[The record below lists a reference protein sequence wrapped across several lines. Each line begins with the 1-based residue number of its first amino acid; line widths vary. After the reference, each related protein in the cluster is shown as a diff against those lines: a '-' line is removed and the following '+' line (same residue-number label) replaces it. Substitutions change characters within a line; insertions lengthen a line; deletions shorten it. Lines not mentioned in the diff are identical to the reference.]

1 MLKGRNMWKKNGVRN
16 IIILVLFLITFWF
29 GIRPIITG
37 EEYENRAKK
46 VKGALGRDEYAL
58 VVFGSEPEGIA
69 AALSGARMGLKT
81 LLVTEDIDPGGYIKS
96 GLISYTSPDYAT
108 LNGEKKKL
116 NTGIYTELFGDTGG
130 NFSLEDYIHTVIKK
144 LERESNLDVFY
155 NAGILSAQ
163 TNRNVVESAS
173 VYYNGETK
181 QIKASYF
188 IDATEDGK
196 FLAMCNVPYFTGSG
210 DIGVPNAYMPVY
222 YNFIISNVKW
232 KDIESIRKQMQ
243 DMDDFRQVLEQYE
256 RVSKKTKISNL
267 NFIGQPNDNMVI
279 SGIRMRQ
286 VNVDDPIALEAELRD
301 ALTEAKTLTAFLK
314 YAFVPFENCSFRTG
328 ASSFY
333 IPEYRHFSGR
343 YRLSVEDV
351 LENRNFRTKIVL
363 ASAPVD
369 GEKFVSPEFSE
380 EYTYIIGAPKVYSIP
395 LECFIAQDLDN
406 LMMVGKKASF
416 SSLASTS
423 AGRMPVSI
431 TSGDALGV
439 TAAYCYLHSL
449 TPAELAESSDK
460 TLEEYQKLLKRAGIT
475 IVDFD
480 EPNPNK
486 DHWAWPSVKVLTEY
500 GLVAGGTE
508 NDYLFDIEA
517 SQENLAIL
525 IINMIVK
532 VLPDMYSLD
541 LDTRIRAYAVNER
554 LTGEKACEIVLETLD
569 ISYAQGNAFAE
580 AEKRGIISKNI
591 LERISPGKAVTLDL
605 VYVLTVDLINRIR

>member
-1 MLKGRNMWKKNGVRN
+1 MRMKHGVRN
-16 IIILVLFLITFWF
+16 IIIMVLFILTFWF

-37 EEYENRAKK
+37 DEFENRIKK
-46 VKGALGRDEYAL
+46 MKGTTGGDEYAL
-58 VVFGSEPEGIA
+58 VVFGTEPEGIA
-69 AALSGARMGLKT
+69 AALSGARLGLKT
-81 LLVTEDIDPGGYIKS
+81 LLVTEDIDPGSYIKS
-96 GLISYTSPDYAT
+96 GLITYTSPDYAT
-108 LNGEKKKL
+108 IDGEKIKL
-116 NTGIYTELFGDTGG
+116 NTGIYTELFGETGG
-130 NFSLEDYIHTVIKK
+130 NFSLENYINTVIKK

-163 TNRNVVESAS
+163 TDGNLVESAS
-173 VYYNGETK
+173 VYYNGETR

-196 FLAMCNVPYFTGSG
+196 FLELCNVPYFTGSG
-210 DIGVPNAYMPVY
+210 DIGVQNAYMPVH

-232 KDIESIRKQMQ
+232 EDIESIRKQIQ
-243 DMDDFRQVLEQYE
+243 NVHDFRQVLAQYE
-256 RVSKKTKISNL
+256 RVSKKTQISNL
-267 NFIGQPNDNMVI
+267 NFIGQPNNNMVI
-279 SGIRMRQ
+279 SGIKMMQ
-286 VNVDDPIALEAELRD
+286 VNVDDPSAIEADLKN
-301 ALTEAKTLTAFLK
+301 ASAEAKTLTAFLQ
-314 YAFVPFENCSFRTG
+314 YTFVPFENSSFVAG

-343 YRLSVEDV
+343 YRLTVEDV

-369 GEKFVSPEFSE
+369 GEKFVSPEFAE
-380 EYTYIIGAPKVYSIP
+380 EYTYIIGSPIVYSIP
-395 LECFIAQDLDN
+395 LECFIAQNYDN

-431 TSGDALGV
+431 SSGNALGV
-439 TAAYCYLHSL
+439 TAAYCYLNGL
-449 TPAELAESSDK
+449 TPAELAAASDK
-460 TLEEYQKLLKRAGIT
+460 TLQEYQKLLKRAGIT
-475 IVDFD
+475 LVDFD

-486 DHWAWPSVKVLTEY
+486 DHWAWSSVKVLTEY
-500 GLVAGGTE
+500 GLIAGGVE
-508 NDYLFDIEA
+508 NDYLFELEA

-541 LDTRIRAYAVNER
+541 LDTRIRAYAVDER

-569 ISYAQGNAFAE
+569 ISYVQGSAFDK
-580 AEKRGIISKNI
+580 AEKEGIISKDI
-591 LERISPGKAVTLDL
+591 LERISPDKPVTLDC
-605 VYVLTVDLINRIR
+605 VYALTIDLINRMK

>member
-1 MLKGRNMWKKNGVRN
+1 MKKYGVRN
-16 IIILVLFLITFWF
+16 IIILVLFFLTFWF

-37 EEYENRAKK
+37 EEFENRIKK
-46 VKGALGRDEYAL
+46 VKGAAGRDEYAL

-81 LLVTEDIDPGGYIKS
+81 LLVTEDIDPGDYIKS
-96 GLISYTSPDYAT
+96 GLITYTSPDYAT
-108 LNGEKKKL
+108 INGEKMKL

-130 NFSLEDYIHTVIKK
+130 NFSLQDYIHTVIEK
-144 LERESNLDVFY
+144 LDRESNLEVFY

-163 TNRNVVESAS
+163 TNGSIVESAS
-173 VYYNGETK
+173 VYYNGETR
-181 QIKASYF
+181 QIKASFF

-196 FLAMCNVPYFTGSG
+196 FLEICKVPYFTGSG

-222 YNFIISNVKW
+222 YNFTISNVKW

-243 DMDDFRQVLEQYE
+243 DMDDFQKVLEQYE
-256 RVSKKTKISNL
+256 KVSRKTKISNL
-267 NFIGQPNDNMVI
+267 SFIGQPDDSMVI

-286 VNVDDPIALEAELRD
+286 VNVDDPIALEADLRD

-314 YAFVPFENCSFRTG
+314 YAFVPFENCSFRAG
-328 ASSFY
+328 ASNFY
-333 IPEYRHFSGR
+333 IPEYRHFNGR
-343 YRLSVEDV
+343 YRLTVEDV

-369 GEKFVSPEFSE
+369 GEKFVSPELSE
-380 EYTYIIGAPKVYSIP
+380 EYTYILGSPKVYSIP
-395 LECFIAQDLDN
+395 LECFIAQNFDN
-406 LMMVGKKASF
+406 LMMAGKKASF

-431 TSGDALGV
+431 TSGNALGV
-439 TAAYCYLHSL
+439 TAAYCYLNGITPVDL
-449 TPAELAESSDK
+449 TEPSDK

-475 IVDFD
+475 LFDFD

-486 DHWAWPSVKVLTEY
+486 EHWAWPSVKVLTEY
-500 GLVAGGTE
+500 GLVAGGIN

-541 LDTRIRAYAVNER
+541 LDTRIRAYAVDEI
-554 LTGEKACEIVLETLD
+554 LTGEKACEIIFETLN
-569 ISYAQGNAFAE
+569 IPYTRGYAFDE
-580 AEKRGIISKNI
+580 AEKEGIISKDI
-591 LERISPGKAVTLDL
+591 LKRISPDKPVTLDC
-605 VYVLTVDLINRIR
+605 VYALTVDLINRMK

>member
-1 MLKGRNMWKKNGVRN
+1 MKMKNSVRN
-16 IIILVLFLITFWF
+16 IIILVLFFLTFWF
-29 GIRPIITG
+29 GIRPIVTG
-37 EEYENRAKK
+37 DEFENRMRK

-58 VVFGSEPEGIA
+58 VVFGTEPEGIA

-81 LLVTEDIDPGGYIKS
+81 LLVTEDIDPGSYIKS
-96 GLISYTSPDYAT
+96 GLITYTSPDYAT
-108 LNGEKKKL
+108 INGEKMKL

-130 NFSLEDYIHTVIKK
+130 NFAFEDYIQTVIKK

-163 TNRNVVESAS
+163 TKGNIVENAS
-173 VYYNGETK
+173 VYYNGETR
-181 QIKASYF
+181 QIKASFF

-196 FLAMCNVPYFTGSG
+196 FLEICKVPYFTGSG
-210 DIGVPNAYMPVY
+210 DIGIPNAYMPVY

-243 DMDDFRQVLEQYE
+243 DMDDFQQVLEQYE
-256 RVSKKTKISNL
+256 KVSKKTKISDL
-267 NFIGQPNDNMVI
+267 SFIGQPDDSMLI

-286 VNVDDPIALEAELRD
+286 VNVDDPSAMEADLRD
-301 ALTEAKTLTAFLK
+301 ALNEAITFTAFLK
-314 YAFVPFENCSFRTG
+314 YAFVAFENCSFRTG

-333 IPEYRHFSGR
+333 IPEYRHFNGR
-343 YRLSVEDV
+343 YRLTVEDI

-380 EYTYIIGAPKVYSIP
+380 EYTYILGAPKVYSIP
-395 LECFIAQDLDN
+395 LECFIAQNYDN

-431 TSGDALGV
+431 TSGNSLGV
-439 TAAYCYLHSL
+439 TAAYCYLNGL
-449 TPAELAESSDK
+449 TPAELAKSSDK
-460 TLEEYQKLLKRAGIT
+460 TLEEYRKLLKRAGIT
-475 IVDFD
+475 LFEFD

-486 DHWAWPSVKVLTEY
+486 DHWAWPSVKVLAEY
-500 GLVAGGTE
+500 GLVAGGIN
-508 NDYLFDIEA
+508 NDYLFDAEA

-541 LDTRIRAYAVNER
+541 LDTRIRAYAVEEE
-554 LTGEKACEIVLETLD
+554 LTGEKACGIILETRN
-569 ISYAQGNAFAE
+569 IPYTRGYAFAK
-580 AEKRGIISKNI
+580 AEKEGIISKDI
-591 LERISPGKAVTLDL
+591 LERISPDKPVTLDC
-605 VYVLTVDLINRIR
+605 VYALTVDLINRMK

>member
-1 MLKGRNMWKKNGVRN
+1 VEEKRCSKHNN
-16 IIILVLFLITFWF
+16 IGFVFNNLLVCNLHAA
-29 GIRPIITG
+29 G

-605 VYVLTVDLINRIR
+605 VYVLTVDLINRMR